1 MRNSKRELLFLSFI
15 LILSS
20 FGVIWFCACKD
31 TLLENLV
38 FNKIDDS
45 VKLQKII
52 PYSKAR
58 TIARYSDVE
67 SFAIINMV
75 KAGKFRK
82 HFTEYNTAI
91 ILKNG
96 AEIPTYNISKTNRQ
110 SVIDLNNKIKAF
122 VEDDKE
128 QQIAFWRL
136 SNLNL
141 LWVIIS
147 LFGFVFGLKV
157 FVDTMKKK

>member
-1 MRNSKRELLFLSFI
+1 MGNSKRELLFLSFI

-20 FGVIWFCACKD
+20 FGILWFCACRD
-31 TLLENLV
+31 TLLEKLV
-38 FNKIDDS
+38 FNKIEDS
-45 VKLQKII
+45 VTLQKII

-58 TIARYSDVE
+58 TIAKYSDVE

-82 HFTEYNTAI
+82 RFTEYNTAI

-96 AEIPTYNISKTNRQ
+96 AEIPAYNISKTNRQ
-110 SVIDLNNKIKAF
+110 CVINLNNKIKAF

-128 QQIAFWRL
+128 QQISFLRL
-136 SNLNL
+136 SNFNL

>member
-1 MRNSKRELLFLSFI
+1 
-15 LILSS
+15 
-20 FGVIWFCACKD
+20 
-31 TLLENLV
+31 
-38 FNKIDDS
+38 
-45 VKLQKII
+45 
-52 PYSKAR
+52 
-58 TIARYSDVE
+58 
-67 SFAIINMV
+67 
-75 KAGKFRK
+75 
-82 HFTEYNTAI
+82 
-91 ILKNG
+91 LKNG

-110 SVIDLNNKIKAF
+110 SVIDLNNRIKAF

>member
-1 MRNSKRELLFLSFI
+1 M
-15 LILSS
+15 
-20 FGVIWFCACKD
+20 
-31 TLLENLV
+31 
-38 FNKIDDS
+38 
-45 VKLQKII
+45 
-52 PYSKAR
+52 
-58 TIARYSDVE
+58 
-67 SFAIINMV
+67 
-75 KAGKFRK
+75 
-82 HFTEYNTAI
+82 
-91 ILKNG
+91 KNG

-110 SVIDLNNKIKAF
+110 SVIDLNNRIKAF